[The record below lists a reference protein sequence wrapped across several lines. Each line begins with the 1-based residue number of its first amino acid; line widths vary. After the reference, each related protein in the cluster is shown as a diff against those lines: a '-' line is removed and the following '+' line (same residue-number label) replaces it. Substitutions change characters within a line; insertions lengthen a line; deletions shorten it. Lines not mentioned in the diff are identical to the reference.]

1 MKNLHI
7 TRAVAIDGQKR
18 YEKDT
23 FGLKKIKNQFISVSR
38 CLALRT
44 VLINWGH

>member
-23 FGLKKIKNQFISVSR
+23 FGLKKNQKSIYFSIEVLST
-38 CLALRT
+38 T